1 MAANR
6 LANAARPA
14 YHRQMEDRAA
24 LIDDTLQRLA
34 DTVGD
39 PQPLV
44 YARLFALRPDFEPMF
59 DLDSDGGVRAAMLE
73 TCFDCILGQA
83 AGSPSPRFHLE
94 AARLQHDGY
103 GLTAVDLIL
112 IFAAIRDVCRDTL
125 GYDWTEKRDAAWTSL
140 LDELARLTRETA
152 DN

>member
-1 MAANR
+1 MR
-6 LANAARPA
+6 LASADCRA
-14 YHRQMEDRAA
+14 YHRQMEERAA
-24 LIDDTLQRLA
+24 RIEDTLQRLA

-103 GLTAVDLIL
+103 GLTAEDIDL
-112 IFAAIRDVCRDTL
+112 IFAAIRDVCHDTL
-125 GYDWTEKRDAAWTSL
+125 GEDWTEERDAAWTSL
-140 LDELARLTRETA
+140 LDELAGLTRETA
-152 DN
+152 DS

>member
-1 MAANR
+1 MR
-6 LANAARPA
+6 LASADCPY
-14 YHRQMEDRAA
+14 YHRQMEERAA
-24 LIDDTLQRLA
+24 LIEDTLQRLA

-39 PQPLV
+39 PQPLI
-44 YARLFALRPDFEPMF
+44 YARLFALRPAFEAMF

-103 GLTAVDLIL
+103 GLTAEDLDLI
-112 IFAAIRDVCRDTL
+112 FSVIRDVCRDTL
-125 GYDWTEKRDAAWTSL
+125 GDDWTEKRDAAWTSL

-152 DN
+152 DS

>member
-14 YHRQMEDRAA
+14 YHRPMEDRAA
-24 LIDDTLQRLA
+24 LIEDTLQRLA

-39 PQPLV
+39 PQPLI
-44 YARLFALRPDFEPMF
+44 YARLFTLRPDFEPLF
-59 DLDSDGGVRAAMLE
+59 ELDRDGGVRAYMLE

-83 AGSPSPRFHLE
+83 AGSRSPRFHLE
-94 AARLQHDGY
+94 AAQLQHDGY
-103 GLTAVDLIL
+103 GLTAADLDL

-125 GYDWTEKRDAAWTSL
+125 GGDWNEKRDAAWASL
-140 LDELARLTRETA
+140 LDELSGLTSETA
-152 DN
+152 A